1 MMTLQKIASMPIAF
15 AALVLFTSSTL
26 FAHEGEHADGPFSSP
41 EPAVTEINAVL
52 TGYASEIAKSN
63 VKGMATYVIQS
74 DAFSI
79 IEGSHA
85 NWGWVDYR
93 DNHLKPEFS
102 SDKFKITAF
111 SISDIRVSVAGDV
124 AYATFNSRIE
134 YTLDGEAKSNDGMDT
149 AILVKTDDGWRI
161 RHMHS

>member
-1 MMTLQKIASMPIAF
+1 MTLNKMVSMPIAI
-15 AALVLFTSSTL
+15 AALVLFTSSVL
-26 FAHEGEHADGPFSSP
+26 FAHEGEPNDSPFSAP
-41 EPAVTEINAVL
+41 EPAVTEISTVL
-52 TGYASEIAKSN
+52 TGYAREVAKSN
-63 VKGMATYVIQS
+63 VEGIATYVIQS

-85 NWGWVDYR
+85 NWGWADYR

-111 SISDIRVSVAGDV
+111 SISDIRVSIAGDV
-124 AYATFNSRIE
+124 AYATFKSKIE
-134 YTLDGEAKSNDGMDT
+134 FTLDGEAKSNDGMDT
-149 AILVKTDDGWRI
+149 AILVKTEDGWRI

>member
-1 MMTLQKIASMPIAF
+1 MTLNKLALMPIAI
-15 AALVLFTSSTL
+15 AAFVLFTSGAL
-26 FAHEGEHADGPFSSP
+26 FAQESEHNDGAFSSS
-41 EPAVTEINAVL
+41 EPAVTEISTVL
-52 TGYASEIAKSN
+52 IGYASEISKSS
-63 VKGMATYVIQS
+63 VEGMAAYVIQS

-79 IEGSHA
+79 IEGDHA

-111 SISDIRVSVAGDV
+111 SISDIRVSVADGV
-124 AYATFNSRIE
+124 AYATFNSKIE
-134 YTLDGEAKSNDGMDT
+134 YVYDGEAKSNDGMDT
-149 AILVKTDDGWRI
+149 AILVKTGSGWRI